1 MISII
6 KMEGVVCKI
15 LFGLVFW
22 FRVCFGFSQW
32 VGKGKMGYRRV
43 MKGTE
48 GYKRVNRKAVFLLI
62 LEVYFLS
69 VIVPVKLGIISS
81 HTSGFQVQIPSIM
94 APR

>member
-1 MISII
+1 VISMI
-6 KMEGVVCKI
+6 KWRGVVCKI

-22 FRVCFGFSQW
+22 FRVCFGFIQW
-32 VGKGKMGYRRV
+32 VRKGKMGYRRV
-43 MKGTE
+43 S
-48 GYKRVNRKAVFLLI
+48 RKAVLLLI

-81 HTSGFQVQIPSIM
+81 HTSGFQAQIPSIM